1 MSELNAA
8 VLAYLIYD
16 DNKTLSETEVM
27 MLAQKIVWA
36 TDEFGIGAKAALEY
50 VKNNPDYGLYYE

>member
-16 DNKTLSETEVM
+16 YNKTLSQAEVM
-27 MLAQKIVWA
+27 TLAQRIVWA
-36 TDEFGIGAKAALEY
+36 TDEFGIGVKAALEY
-50 VKNNPDYGLYYE
+50 VVNNPDYKVTL

>member
-16 DNKTLSETEVM
+16 DNKTLLETEVM
-27 MLAQKIVWA
+27 TLAQRIVWA
-36 TDEFGIGAKAALEY
+36 KDEFGIGAKAALEY
-50 VKNNPDYGLYYE
+50 VKNNPDFGVTL